1 MRPTECPECEQFFIG
16 TPLEDEATRWVKKHG
31 SIKAQQLVDIRL
43 RPIHKEEQHEF
54 FGAK

>member
-1 MRPTECPECEQFFIG
+1 MRPTECPDCEQFFIG